1 MKPKLLVLGALF
13 AALAAISDLPAQST
27 GTVAGQVVDRQTQQP
42 LPGVQVYVAGL
53 NRGTLSNQRG
63 QFVIPNI
70 AAGQQTVHAVLI
82 GYGETSRTITVAA
95 GQTVRVDFELRP
107 SAVELDAVVIN
118 AVTGQAQRK
127 RELGTNTASITSAD
141 IARAP
146 ITKMADVLT
155 ARAAGVQLQ
164 GAAGTVGTSQRIRIR
179 GANSISLSNDPLLFI
194 DGIQVSQSRG
204 GFGVGGQDY
213 SRLNDL
219 NPDDIS
225 NIEVLKGPAASAL
238 YGTAAANGVILITT
252 KRGHAGGAQWRA
264 YAEQGYNEDKNPY
277 PDNYLTFQTLNSGAP
292 MFTTRGNLNCALNP
306 TTRLCTA
313 YVFCPNESAARGAC
327 QQQTTLALN
336 PFTTAQLTPYTKG
349 SRQKIGVSV
358 GGGSEVV
365 NYYLSADREA
375 DEGVIEFNDQTK
387 LNLRANLGARVTDE
401 LGLTVTAGYTRT
413 GLWLNSN
420 DNNIFSPIIN
430 GILATPYVFS
440 DSMKALSTPGQ
451 RTGTGFGYFLS
462 DIEEI
467 LTRQEVDRFIVGSSA
482 NWRPLGWLN
491 VNANLGLDYFGRD
504 DQLTLQPNRLPI
516 AATYT
521 PGFRQAQRTSNYI
534 YTANAAAVGE
544 FGLLPELRLT
554 STLGGGFSRE
564 LFESTFCYGVG
575 IVEGTRSCS
584 STSSLFAVDEGFN
597 EVRTVGA
604 YLQEQFSWRDRV
616 IIAASLRG
624 DDNSA
629 FGQDFGFILYPG
641 ASVSWVISEE
651 SFFPELSLVS
661 NLRLRTAYGKS
672 GQRPNF
678 RDAVTLFEPVSA
690 TSGNRELPAVRLN
703 RIGNPD
709 LKPERTSE
717 LEGGFDMGL
726 FSDRLSAEFTYFVK
740 ESQDALIQR
749 PLPPSFGLTGDAGA
763 TGVIFDNLGS
773 IRNWGTELALNARI
787 INAPNISLNMRL
799 AASTLDN
806 RIEDLGEDIQPIVFN
821 RGNQQHKQ
829 GFPTGA
835 FFGRNYEVIADS
847 LAKRQASPVNGRVL
861 LQRGDVRLIDDDP
874 TTTANDTAIFQG
886 RSLPTNT
893 QALSA
898 DLTLFGF
905 VTVSGLVERRAG
917 LKQLNYTEY
926 FRCLTGYNRGSANSA
941 GGQCSAVGNPD
952 ASVEEQA
959 RFLAARFLNTSTG
972 YIEDADFI
980 KLRELALTVNAPNR
994 LATWAPMLRGAS
1006 LTVSGRNLKTW
1017 TDYTGLDPEINESG
1031 GGANFTQGEFNTQPP
1046 LRYYTVRLNLVF

>member
-1 MKPKLLVLGALF
+1 MKPRLTILV
-13 AALAAISDLPAQST
+13 AAMAAFVIGSELSAQST
-27 GTVAGQVVDRQTQQP
+27 GTVTGQVVDQQTQQA
-42 LPGVQVYVAGL
+42 LPGVQVYVSGL
-53 NRGTLSNQRG
+53 NRGTLTNQRG

-82 GYGETSRTITVAA
+82 GYGETSQVITVSA
-95 GQTVRVDFELRP
+95 GQTTNVSFALRP

-127 RELGTNTASITSAD
+127 RELGTNTASITAAD
-141 IARAP
+141 ISRAP

-179 GANSISLSNDPLLFI
+179 GANSISLSNDPLMFI

-213 SRLNDL
+213 SRMNDL
-219 NPDDIS
+219 NPEDIS

-238 YGTAAANGVILITT
+238 YGTAAANGVILVTT
-252 KRGHAGGAQWRA
+252 KRGHAGAAQWRA
-264 YAEQGYNEDKNPY
+264 YAEHGYNEDKSPY
-277 PDNYLTFQTLNSGAP
+277 QSNFLTFQTVNGSLP
-292 MFTTRGNLNCALNP
+292 MFTARGNLNSSGY
-306 TTRLCTA
+306 T
-313 YVFCPNESAARGAC
+313 FCPNESAARGVC
-327 QQQTTLALN
+327 VQQTTLALN
-336 PFTTAQLTPYTKG
+336 PFTTAGLNPFTRG
-349 SRQKIGVSV
+349 SRQKLGVSV

-375 DEGVIEFNDQTK
+375 DEGVVAFNDQTK
-387 LNLRANLGARVTDE
+387 LNLRANLGARVMDD
-401 LGLTVTAGYTRT
+401 LGVTVTAGYTRT

-420 DNNIFSPIIN
+420 DNNIFSPLIN
-430 GILATPYVFS
+430 GLLATPFVFP
-440 DSMKALSTPGQ
+440 DSVVQASAPQQ
-451 RTGTGFGYFLS
+451 RTGTGFGFIMS

-482 NWRPLGWLN
+482 NYRPLSWLN
-491 VNANLGLDYFGRD
+491 VNANLGLDYFSRED
-504 DQLTLQPNRLPI
+504 AVTVQPNRLPI

-521 PGFRQAQRTSNYI
+521 PGFRNAQRNSNYI
-534 YTANAAAVGE
+534 YTANAAAVAQ
-544 FGLLPELRLT
+544 FGLRPDLNLT
-554 STLGGGFSRE
+554 STVGGSYSRE
-564 LFESTFCYGVG
+564 LFESTFCRGVG

-584 STSSLFAVDEGFN
+584 ATSSLFQVDEGFS
-597 EVRTVGA
+597 EVKTVGA
-604 YLQEQFSWRDRV
+604 YLQEQINWRDRV
-616 IIAASLRG
+616 IVAASLRG

-641 ASVSWVISEE
+641 ASLSWVISEE
-651 SFFPELSLVS
+651 SFFPQLSVLS

-690 TSGNRELPAVRLN
+690 TSNNQERSAVRLN
-703 RIGNPD
+703 RVGNPG
-709 LKPERTSE
+709 LEPERTTE
-717 LEGGFDMGL
+717 IEGGFDMGL
-726 FSDRLSAEFTYFVK
+726 FSDRLALEFTYFNK
-740 ESQDALIQR
+740 ESVDALIQR
-749 PLPPSFGLTGDAGA
+749 PLPPSFGLTGDAGT

-773 IRNWGTELALNARI
+773 VKNWGTELALNARVL
-787 INAPNISLNMRL
+787 NARNVSLNMRL
-799 AASTLDN
+799 SASTLDN
-806 RIEDLGEDIQPIVFN
+806 RIEDLGENIQPIVFN

-835 FFGRNYEVIADS
+835 FFGRNFEVIPDS
-847 LAKRQASPVNGRVL
+847 LAIRQANAVNGHVL
-861 LQRGDVRLIDDDP
+861 LRRGDVRFIDTDP
-874 TTTANDTAIFQG
+874 TTTANDTVLFQG

-898 DLTLFGF
+898 D
-905 VTVSGLVERRAG
+905 VTVFGWVTLSGLLERRAG
-917 LKQLNYTEY
+917 MKQLNYTEY
-926 FRCLTGYNRGSANSA
+926 FRCTTGYNRGAQANGA
-941 GGQCSAVGNPD
+941 GGNCAGVADPN
-952 ASVEEQA
+952 ASIEEQA
-959 RFLAARFLNTSTG
+959 RFIAARFLNSSTG

-980 KLRELALTVNAPNR
+980 KLREVSLTLSAPNA
-994 LATWAPMLRGAS
+994 LAVRVPALRGAS
-1006 LTVSGRNLKTW
+1006 LTLSGRNLKTW

-1046 LRYYTVRLNLVF
+1046 LRYYTARLNLVF

>member
-1 MKPKLLVLGALF
+1 MKLRLTTLV
-13 AALAAISDLPAQST
+13 AALAALVIGSELSAQNT
-27 GTVAGQVVDRQTQQP
+27 GTVSGRVIDQQTQQP

-53 NRGTLSNQRG
+53 NRGTLTNQRG

-82 GYGETSRTITVAA
+82 GYGESSQTITVNA
-95 GQTVRVDFELRP
+95 GQATTNVNFALRP
-107 SAVELDAVVIN
+107 SAVELDAVVIS

-127 RELGTNTASITSAD
+127 RELGTNTASITAAD

-213 SRLNDL
+213 SRMNDL

-252 KRGHAGGAQWRA
+252 KRGHAGAAQWRA
-264 YAEQGYNEDKNPY
+264 YVEQGYNEDKNPY
-277 PDNYLTFQTLNSGAP
+277 PNNYLTFQTLNAAAP
-292 MFTTRGNLNCALNP
+292 MFTTRGNLNCSVVSGA
-306 TTRLCTA
+306 CTA
-313 YVFCPNESAARGAC
+313 YLFCPNESAARGVC
-327 QQQTTLALN
+327 NQETTLALN
-336 PFTTAQLTPYTKG
+336 PFTTKALTPYTKG

-387 LNLRANLGARVTDE
+387 VNLRANLGARVSDE
-401 LGLTVTAGYTRT
+401 LGVTVTAGYTRT

-430 GILATPYVFS
+430 GILATPFVFS
-440 DSMKALSTPGQ
+440 DSVKALSTPGS

-482 NWRPLGWLN
+482 NYRPLSWLN
-491 VNANLGLDYFGRD
+491 VNASLGLDYFGRD

-534 YTANAAAVGE
+534 YTANASATGQ
-544 FGLLPELRLT
+544 FGLRPDLDLT
-554 STLGGGFSRE
+554 TTLGGGYSRE

-575 IVEGTRSCS
+575 IVEGTRSCAA
-584 STSSLFAVDEGFN
+584 TSSLFAVDEGFT
-597 EVRTVGA
+597 EVKTVGA
-604 YLQEQFSWRDRV
+604 YLQEQLNWRDRV

-641 ASVSWVISEE
+641 ASLSWVISEE
-651 SFFPELSLVS
+651 DFFPQLSVLS

-690 TSGNRELPAVRLN
+690 TSNNRELPAVRLN

-709 LKPERTSE
+709 LEPERTTE
-717 LEGGFDMGL
+717 IEGGFDMGL
-726 FSDRLSAEFTYFVK
+726 FSDRLAVEFTYFSKKSV
-740 ESQDALIQR
+740 DALIQR
-749 PLPPSFGLTGDAGA
+749 PLPPSYGLTGDAA
-763 TGVIFDNLGS
+763 NTGVIFDNLGS
-773 IRNWGTELALNARI
+773 VKNWGTELAFNARVLNAR
-787 INAPNISLNMRL
+787 NVSLNMRL

-806 RIEDLGEDIQPIVFN
+806 RIEDLGEDIQPIIFN
-821 RGNQQHKQ
+821 RGGQMHKQ

-835 FFGRNYEVIADS
+835 FLGRNYEIIADS
-847 LAKRQASPVNGRVL
+847 LALRQANPVNGHVL
-861 LQRGDVRLIDDDP
+861 LKRGDVRLIDDDP
-874 TTTANDTAIFQG
+874 TTTANDTSVFQG
-886 RSLPTNT
+886 RALPSNT

-905 VTVSGLVERRAG
+905 LTISGLVERRAG
-917 LKQLNYTEY
+917 MKQFNYTEY
-926 FRCLTGYNRGSANSA
+926 FRCTTGYNRGAAGGA
-941 GGQCSAVGNPD
+941 GGQCAGVADPT

-959 RFLAARFLNTSTG
+959 RFIAARFYNTPTG

-980 KLRELALTVNAPNR
+980 KLRELAFTLSAPNA
-994 LATWAPMLRGAS
+994 LAVRVPALRGAS
-1006 LTVSGRNLKTW
+1006 LTISGRNLKTW

-1046 LRYYTVRLNLVF
+1046 LRYWTARVNLVF